1 MWGLDVGRSQAVWP
15 RRFLPL
21 AAGVYSMM
29 VEQGQEERCSG
40 CSSAAAA
47 PRLTCFMAADS
58 RVSCRHD
65 APSASAPE
73 QGGMAGQGQDP
84 WDPQQVTL
92 MCLMGQS
99 AG

>member
-15 RRFLPL
+15 REFLPL
-21 AAGVYSMM
+21 AAGVYSM
-29 VEQGQEERCSG
+29 VEQEQEERCSG